1 MDAWQIVV
9 VGLAVAASFCLS
21 ASAGLGGSLILVPA
35 LSIAIG
41 AKEGVAMAA
50 LLLGGNNVVKVF
62 AYRGTLPFRQS
73 LVVVVGTAAGAW
85 LGARLLVAAP
95 DLLIRVAVLAAMG
108 GTLLAERFQLDWL
121 RQTGGPALSVAAG
134 ATSGFSGMSGP
145 LKGVAIRSLG
155 LDRLHMVGA
164 ASLASLAG
172 DATKATV
179 FVDAQILDGQALWT
193 AVSLIPLMIVATL
206 TGRLLNRRLGER
218 GYAALFWVVM
228 GGYSARL
235 AFT

>member
-1 MDAWQIVV
+1 MDPWQIVV

-41 AKEGVAMAA
+41 VKEGVAMAA

-62 AYRGTLPFRQS
+62 AYRGTLPIRQS

-85 LGARLLVAAP
+85 FGARLLIAAP
-95 DLLIRVAVLAAMG
+95 ELLVRVAVLVAMG
-108 GTLLAERFQLDWL
+108 GTLLAERLRLDWL
-121 RQTGGPALSVAAG
+121 RQAGGPALSVSAG

-145 LKGVAIRSLG
+145 LKGVAIRNLG

-179 FVDAQILDGQALWT
+179 FVDAQILDAQALWT

-218 GYAALFWVVM
+218 GYAALFWMVM

-235 AFT
+235 AFA

>member
-1 MDAWQIVV
+1 MDAWQLAI
-9 VGLAVAASFCLS
+9 VGLAVAASFGLS

-35 LSIAIG
+35 LSIAFG

-50 LLLGGNNVVKVF
+50 LLLAGNNVVKVV
-62 AYRGTLPFRQS
+62 AYRQTLPFRQS
-73 LVVVVGTAAGAW
+73 LIVMICIAVGAW
-85 LGARLLVAAP
+85 IGAQLLVAAP
-95 DLLIRVAVLAAMG
+95 ESVIRVAVLLAMG
-108 GTLLAERFQLDWL
+108 GTLLAERLRLTRL
-121 RQTGGPALSVAAG
+121 RQAGGPTLSLASG

-145 LKGVAIRSLG
+145 LKGVAIRNLG

-179 FVDAQILDGQALWT
+179 FIEANILDAQAITTAL
-193 AVSLIPLMIVATL
+193 SLTPLMIAATF

-228 GGYSARL
+228 GGYSARVVL
-235 AFT
+235 T